1 MFRMVKVL
9 GLWVMMNVVI
19 AGAAVAQSDQIQ
31 STISQQIEAFE
42 ADDFDAAFGFAS
54 PTLRRLFQTPEN
66 FQRMVTG
73 GYPMVWRPAEV
84 RFLELSDVD
93 GTLWQKVMITDQD
106 GVVHILGYR
115 MLETDMGWKIN
126 GVQLLPMPDVSA

>member
-1 MFRMVKVL
+1 MFRMVKML
-9 GLWVMMNVVI
+9 GFWIMMKVVI

-42 ADDFDAAFGFAS
+42 TDDFEAAFGFAS
-54 PTLRRLFQTPEN
+54 PTLRRLFQTPEH